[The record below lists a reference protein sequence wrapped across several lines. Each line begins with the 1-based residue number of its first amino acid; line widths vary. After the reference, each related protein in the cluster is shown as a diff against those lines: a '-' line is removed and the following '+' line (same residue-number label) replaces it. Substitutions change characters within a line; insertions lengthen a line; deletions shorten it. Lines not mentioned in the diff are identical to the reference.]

1 MIAAARRRPS
11 TSALALG
18 LTLAAVSGTLAAA
31 PQASLADAPAL
42 PGSAFVARMVCP
54 PLDPFAA
61 EEAQRLDDRLQGRC
75 RVPPLGRSAPMVEGS
90 GQRSTLRLEQQFGVQ
105 HGTLAARL
113 QVQMKA
119 IIDGAVGA
127 AALTPQ
133 SEVAAGLWWQPMRSF
148 AVLLRH
154 GERRELQGTA
164 RRTELTG
171 AWRLTAD
178 ALLTSGWTGWQ
189 HTPEHRI
196 GLRWRLLPGMVLDLA
211 IPAEGIEHRPLR
223 LQLNWSGFAH

>member
-1 MIAAARRRPS
+1 MLVAGAADASDGVAASP
-11 TSALALG
+11 LAL
-18 LTLAAVSGTLAAA
+18 LR
-31 PQASLADAPAL
+31 DAPAL
-42 PGSAFVARMVCP
+42 PGSAFVERMVCP

-61 EEAQRLDDRLQGRC
+61 EEAQRLDDRLERRC
-75 RVPPLGRSAPMVEGS
+75 RVPALGRSAPMVEGA
-90 GQRSTLRLEQQFGVQ
+90 GQRSTLRLEQQFGVE
-105 HGTLAARL
+105 HGAFAARL

-119 IIDGAVGA
+119 IVDGAVGA

-133 SEVAAGLWWQPMRSF
+133 TELAAGLWWQPMRSF

-154 GERRELQGTA
+154 GERREPQGAA

-189 HTPEHRI
+189 DSPEHRV
-196 GLRWRLLPGMVLDLA
+196 GLRWRLLPSMVLDLA
-211 IPAEGIEHRPLR
+211 VPAEGIEQRPLR
-223 LQLNWSGFAH
+223 LQLNWSGFAR